1 MFEFPGALAQ
11 NIVQHPDPQTSNPKP
26 SSQIPKETH
35 LLHTQGH
42 QDEVA
47 NMGSSLASYFMVFHG
62 LLSNRL
68 QTAVDLCRTAHSADR
83 GGSSAGPSASSGHG
97 QQQGPASSNAR
108 TSASFEGLCK
118 ELADSCA
125 GSQHTY
131 MHAQVG
137 VGLERSQRVMHV
149 LWVSETWNK
158 PHHRQRCIPLTL
170 SRQILVEHRTQ
181 ITHLTHVQCR
191 MRYTKSLKSRP
202 SHARFSQIGLLPTST
217 VTLFST

>member
-97 QQQGPASSNAR
+97 QQQGPASSNA
-108 TSASFEGLCK
+108 
-118 ELADSCA
+118 
-125 GSQHTY
+125 
-131 MHAQVG
+131 AQVQALR
-137 VGLERSQRVMHV
+137 VSARSLQTAVQVASTPTCMHR
-149 LWVSETWNK
+149 WVWGWSVHK
-158 PHHRQRCIPLTL
+158 GSCM
-170 SRQILVEHRTQ
+170 S
-181 ITHLTHVQCR
+181 CG
-191 MRYTKSLKSRP
+191 SLKLGI
-202 SHARFSQIGLLPTST
+202 SHTTGRDVFRLHYHVKYS
-217 VTLFST
+217 